1 MEGVAVPGPRLCF
14 GPELPRNSRAAWSG
28 RLPLNEICI
37 SFWMQLIFLF
47 ICITVIIFLD
57 LKCPRDRQVRSE
69 FRHSTAV
76 DHPFF
81 NNVRFD
87 FVTLFAQLWLNVFCL
102 RSQNELKNFH
112 SALQIS
118 QWNDVN
124 LLWEFSLTYN
134 GLNDILISS
143 NGLYFIFSFICQSWH
158 MLEMLSLEA
167 GTFYVQVSYTNKLG
181 GVQKPSFLGII

>member
-1 MEGVAVPGPRLCF
+1 MPPRSPSVKQVQAF
-14 GPELPRNSRAAWSG
+14 DG
-28 RLPLNEICI
+28 RKSCI
-37 SFWMQLIFLF
+37 FQ
-47 ICITVIIFLD
+47 
-57 LKCPRDRQVRSE
+57 QRSL
-69 FRHSTAV
+69 R
-76 DHPFF
+76 
-81 NNVRFD
+81 

-118 QWNDVN
+118 QWSNVN

-143 NGLYFIFSFICQSWH
+143 NGLYFIFYFICQSWH

-167 GTFYVQVSYTNKLG
+167 GAFYVQVSYTNKLG
-181 GVQKPSFLGII
+181 GFKSPHSWASFKVIIFNFYRRLLLNDRRNQSGRKILELRSMN

>member
-1 MEGVAVPGPRLCF
+1 MSDFILRRILYPVFACSRPQCF
-14 GPELPRNSRAAWSG
+14 FCWKIGMRMQKTK
-28 RLPLNEICI
+28 ICLQI
-37 SFWMQLIFLF
+37 VLTIEKA
-47 ICITVIIFLD
+47 TVIIFLD

-69 FRHSTAV
+69 FRHSTGV

-118 QWNDVN
+118 QWSNVN

-134 GLNDILISS
+134 GLNDILILS
-143 NGLYFIFSFICQSWH
+143 NGLYFIFYFICQSWH
-158 MLEMLSLEA
+158 MLEMLSLKA
-167 GTFYVQVSYTNKLG
+167 GAF
-181 GVQKPSFLGII
+181 

>member
-1 MEGVAVPGPRLCF
+1 M
-14 GPELPRNSRAAWSG
+14 
-28 RLPLNEICI
+28 
-37 SFWMQLIFLF
+37 
-47 ICITVIIFLD
+47 D
-57 LKCPRDRQVRSE
+57 LKCPQDRQVRSE
-69 FRHSTAV
+69 FRHSTGV

-143 NGLYFIFSFICQSWH
+143 NGLYFIFYFICQSYW
-158 MLEMLSLEA
+158 LE
-167 GTFYVQVSYTNKLG
+167 
-181 GVQKPSFLGII
+181 GVWKPSFLAVENPWTSFNELKDFHCTDQGGTFFYHQNML

>member
-1 MEGVAVPGPRLCF
+1 MLRRFATCVQRYATWP
-14 GPELPRNSRAAWSG
+14 
-28 RLPLNEICI
+28 
-37 SFWMQLIFLF
+37 
-47 ICITVIIFLD
+47 TVIIFLD

-69 FRHSTAV
+69 FRDSTAV
-76 DHPFF
+76 NHAFF
-81 NNVRFD
+81 NGVCFD

-143 NGLYFIFSFICQSWH
+143 NGLYFIFYFICQSWH
-158 MLEMLSLEA
+158 MLEMLSLEVGA
-167 GTFYVQVSYTNKLG
+167 FYVQVSYTNKLG
-181 GVQKPSFLGII
+181 GVRKPLFLGIIKGHNIQFLSTIACKRSMKSKQ

>member
-1 MEGVAVPGPRLCF
+1 MKAGNKMVSLHWLYRHQ
-14 GPELPRNSRAAWSG
+14 RD
-28 RLPLNEICI
+28 
-37 SFWMQLIFLF
+37 
-47 ICITVIIFLD
+47 TVIIFLD

-134 GLNDILISS
+134 RLNDILISS

-167 GTFYVQVSYTNKLG
+167 GAFYVQVSYTNKLG